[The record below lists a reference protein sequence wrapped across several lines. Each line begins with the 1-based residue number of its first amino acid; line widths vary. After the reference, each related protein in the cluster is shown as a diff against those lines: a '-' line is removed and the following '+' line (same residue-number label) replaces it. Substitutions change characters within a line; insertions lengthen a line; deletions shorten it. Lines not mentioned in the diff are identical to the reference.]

1 MNEDVLKLVPKLHSS
16 CYISKNVVLLGQI
29 EIASGSSVW
38 FGSVLRGD
46 VAGIFIGKNTN
57 LQDSVLVHTNYN
69 LPVKIGNGVTIGH
82 GSILHG
88 CQIADNCLI
97 GMGAIVLDGAKIGK
111 NCIIG
116 AGAIVTEYTNIPAN
130 SVVVG
135 IPAKIIKKT
144 SQANKKRI
152 LLNEKEYVAFA
163 KLYKRMGK

>member
-16 CYISKNVVLLGQI
+16 CYISKNVILLGQI

-57 LQDSVLVHTNYN
+57 LQDAVLVHTNYN

-82 GSILHG
+82 GVILHG

-116 AGAIVTEYTNIPAN
+116 AGAIVTEHAKIPAN
-130 SVVVG
+130 SVMVG

-144 SQANKKRI
+144 SQENIKRI
-152 LLNEKEYVAFA
+152 IINAKEYIELA
-163 KLYKRMGK
+163 KQYKRIGK